1 MLCAMPSKDGPPTR
15 LGRAGRGHREL
26 VLELL
31 RRHGSLSRSRLGD
44 LSGLS
49 RTTLYDTVA
58 ALVDDGA
65 VVASPPDPVRRG
77 PGRPAQ
83 ELTACPEAGRA
94 VD

>member
-15 LGRAGRGHREL
+15 LRRAGRGHQEL

-58 ALVDDGA
+58 ELVADGA
-65 VVASPPDPVRRG
+65 VVASLPDSVRPG
-77 PGRPAQ
+77 PGRPAE
-83 ELTACPEAGRA
+83 ELTLRPGPGQA